1 MCVQSPENLLQTI
14 TKFQYDRGTFIDAII
29 SQWIYVIGGAVAIV
43 VLIIMFIIFY
53 KCNFFQTVRFYKKQ
67 LEDAKRQNLELHGRK
82 INRRNKKEV
91 KGKTN

>member
-29 SQWIYVIGGAVAIV
+29 IQRIYVIGGAVATV
-43 VLIIMFIIFY
+43 VIIIMFVTFY
-53 KCNFFQTVRFYKKQ
+53 KCSFFKIVRFYKKQ

-82 INRRNKKEV
+82 TQRRNKKEV